1 MTRVSDLCP
10 ATLIFFL
17 LSLFIE
23 LTTTLAQESIE
34 SDVEDSRV
42 FGKSFVHP
50 IQVGAF
56 PPVCVVEPI
65 CGPNSQSDFKSM
77 RDVERPAIMIFCRD
91 DLKPEWKKIL
101 VEVDR
106 LGKEHKLPIF
116 LIITMPKGIAGEKPE
131 RFDPMH
137 YLRSEQVAERIAKWK
152 SIAEEMGLEQT
163 TAGVAVNRFWR
174 DSIGY
179 ADNSEILVAY
189 VRGKVLTIQPFVPSS
204 TTETEVQSMIY
215 NFTKLHLQTK

>member
-1 MTRVSDLCP
+1 MKRVCNLYRVM
-10 ATLIFFL
+10 LFFFL
-17 LSLFIE
+17 LSLLFG
-23 LTTTLAQESIE
+23 LTSSVAQELSD
-34 SDVEDSRV
+34 SDVEESRI

-65 CGPNSQSDFKSM
+65 CGPNSKSDFNSM
-77 RDVERPAIMIFCRD
+77 RDVERPALLIFCRD
-91 DLKPEWKKIL
+91 DIKPEWKKIL

-116 LIITMPKGIAGEKPE
+116 LIITMPKGIAGEMPE

-152 SIAEEMGLEQT
+152 EVAEEMGLEQT

-179 ADNSEILVAY
+179 TDNSEILVAY
-189 VRGKVLTIQPFVPSS
+189 VRGKVLAIQPFVPSS
-204 TTETEVQSMIY
+204 TTDTEVQSMIY